1 MTALTGIRI
10 FILLAVFISIY
21 CKEKTYLAKLGTKK
35 HGEKLSLITT
45 SQHGQKHKNMKN
57 PKKGFKEHSHKDKH
71 QPLEDDDYSTK
82 S

>member
-35 HGEKLSLITT
+35 HGEKVSLIPTF
-45 SQHGQKHKNMKN
+45 QHGLKKKNMKN
-57 PKKGFKEHSHKDKH
+57 PKIGFKEHKDKH